1 MLGFFKKKTTE
12 SLPGLLTTKA
22 AQKGVKPTFHSTKVL
37 EVRRET
43 ADCVSVAL
51 EVPNTET
58 FSFVPGQYLTLR
70 STINGQEVRRSY
82 SLCSSPLSGELRVAI
97 KQVWWRDSLSHLLD
111 EAQWPNTVKGLKEF
125 LSASQGNEACI
136 EYMDALDLNPDHTIN
151 SIDELWPLNGGVFS
165 TWANTEL
172 KAGDTIETM
181 PPMGN
186 FALEIEP
193 TDEQTYVGFA
203 AGSGITPVLSILK
216 TVLERAPKAKFI
228 LFYGNR
234 KTNSIIFKTEL
245 EDLKDAYMGR
255 LEVHHVLS
263 REDQGNDL
271 LFGRID
277 EARASQFAVQIPG
290 VKAAA
295 GHFLCGPEAMIKG
308 VQSALEQA
316 GVASKN
322 IHFELFTS
330 AAPAAEKAPAAS
342 ASSGDAAVTVVLD
355 GEETHFTQG
364 PKDFILDSALDAGAD
379 VPYACKGAVCCTCRA
394 KVLEGE
400 VEMAMNYSLTDD
412 EVAEGFVLTCQ
423 SMPRS
428 PKVTVSFDE

>member
-1 MLGFFKKKTTE
+1 MLGFFKKKTAE

-22 AQKGVKPTFHSTKVL
+22 AQKGVKPTFHSAKVL

-97 KQVWWRDSLSHLLD
+97 KQV
-111 EAQWPNTVKGLKEF
+111 E
-125 LSASQGNEACI
+125 QGI
-136 EYMDALDLNPDHTIN
+136 
-151 SIDELWPLNGGVFS
+151 FS

-172 KAGDTIETM
+172 KAGDTLETM

-234 KTNSIIFKTEL
+234 KTNSIIFKAEL

-277 EARASQFAVQIPG
+277 EARAAQFAAQIPG
-290 VKAAA
+290 VKEAA

-330 AAPAAEKAPAAS
+330 AAPAAEKARTAS
-342 ASSGDAAVTVVLD
+342 ASSGDAAVTVILD

-412 EVAEGFVLTCQ
+412 EVAEGFILTCQ

>member
-1 MLGFFKKKTTE
+1 MLGFFKKKTAE

-22 AQKGVKPTFHSTKVL
+22 AQKGVKPTFHSAKVL

-97 KQVWWRDSLSHLLD
+97 KQV
-111 EAQWPNTVKGLKEF
+111 E
-125 LSASQGNEACI
+125 QGI
-136 EYMDALDLNPDHTIN
+136 
-151 SIDELWPLNGGVFS
+151 FS

-172 KAGDTIETM
+172 KAGDTLETM

-234 KTNSIIFKTEL
+234 KTNSIIFKAEL
-245 EDLKDAYMGR
+245 EDLKDAHMGR

-277 EARASQFAVQIPG
+277 ETRAAQFAAQIPG
-290 VKAAA
+290 VKEAA

-330 AAPAAEKAPAAS
+330 AAPAAEKARTAS
-342 ASSGDAAVTVVLD
+342 ASSGDAAVTVILD

-364 PKDFILDSALDAGAD
+364 PKDFILDAALD
-379 VPYACKGAVCCTCRA
+379 
-394 KVLEGE
+394 
-400 VEMAMNYSLTDD
+400 
-412 EVAEGFVLTCQ
+412 
-423 SMPRS
+423 
-428 PKVTVSFDE
+428 

>member
-1 MLGFFKKKTTE
+1 MLGFFKKKTAE

-22 AQKGVKPTFHSTKVL
+22 AQKGVKPTFHSAKVL

-51 EVPNTET
+51 EVPNAET

-70 STINGQEVRRSY
+70 RTINGQEVRRSY

-97 KQVWWRDSLSHLLD
+97 KQV
-111 EAQWPNTVKGLKEF
+111 E
-125 LSASQGNEACI
+125 QGI
-136 EYMDALDLNPDHTIN
+136 
-151 SIDELWPLNGGVFS
+151 FS

-172 KAGDTIETM
+172 KAGDTLETM

-234 KTNSIIFKTEL
+234 KTNSIIFKAEL
-245 EDLKDAYMGR
+245 EDLKDAHMGR

-277 EARASQFAVQIPG
+277 EARAAQFVAQIPG

-316 GVASKN
+316 GVSAKN

-330 AAPAAEKAPAAS
+330 AAPAAEKASSAS
-342 ASSGDAAVTVVLD
+342 TSSGDASVTVILD

-364 PKDFILDSALDAGAD
+364 PKDFILDAALDAGAD

-412 EVAEGFVLTCQ
+412 EVAEGFILTCQ

>member
-22 AQKGVKPTFHSTKVL
+22 AQKGVKPTFHSAKVL

-43 ADCVSVAL
+43 ADCVIVAL
-51 EVPNTET
+51 EVPNAET
-58 FSFVPGQYLTLR
+58 FSFVAGQYLTLR

-97 KQVWWRDSLSHLLD
+97 KQV
-111 EAQWPNTVKGLKEF
+111 EQ
-125 LSASQGNEACI
+125 
-136 EYMDALDLNPDHTIN
+136 
-151 SIDELWPLNGGVFS
+151 GVFS

-193 TDEQTYVGFA
+193 SDEQTYVGFA

-316 GVASKN
+316 GVASMN

>member
-1 MLGFFKKKTTE
+1 MLGFFKKKTAE

-22 AQKGVKPTFHSTKVL
+22 AQKGVKPTFHSAKVL

-51 EVPNTET
+51 EVPNAET

-97 KQVWWRDSLSHLLD
+97 KQV
-111 EAQWPNTVKGLKEF
+111 E
-125 LSASQGNEACI
+125 QGI
-136 EYMDALDLNPDHTIN
+136 
-151 SIDELWPLNGGVFS
+151 FS

-172 KAGDTIETM
+172 KAGDTLETM

-234 KTNSIIFKTEL
+234 KTNSIIFKAEL
-245 EDLKDAYMGR
+245 EDLKDAHMGR

-277 EARASQFAVQIPG
+277 ETRAAQFAAQIPS
-290 VKAAA
+290 VKEAA

-316 GVASKN
+316 GVSAKN

-330 AAPAAEKAPAAS
+330 AAPLADKTAAAS
-342 ASSGDAAVTVVLD
+342 TSSGDAAVTIILD

-412 EVAEGFVLTCQ
+412 EVAEGYILTCQ

>member
-1 MLGFFKKKTTE
+1 MLGFFKKKTAE

-22 AQKGVKPTFHSTKVL
+22 AQKGVKPTFHSAKVL

-51 EVPNTET
+51 EVPNADT

-97 KQVWWRDSLSHLLD
+97 KQV
-111 EAQWPNTVKGLKEF
+111 E
-125 LSASQGNEACI
+125 QGI
-136 EYMDALDLNPDHTIN
+136 
-151 SIDELWPLNGGVFS
+151 FS

-172 KAGDTIETM
+172 KAGDTLETM

-234 KTNSIIFKTEL
+234 KTNSIIFKAEL
-245 EDLKDAYMGR
+245 EDLKDAHMGR

-277 EARASQFAVQIPG
+277 EARAAQFVAQIPG
-290 VKAAA
+290 VKEAA

-308 VQSALEQA
+308 VQSAFEQA

-342 ASSGDAAVTVVLD
+342 ASSGEAAVTVILD

-412 EVAEGFVLTCQ
+412 EVAEGFILTCQ

>member
-1 MLGFFKKKTTE
+1 MLGFFKKKTAE

-22 AQKGVKPTFHSTKVL
+22 AQKGVKPTFHSAKVL

-43 ADCVSVAL
+43 VDCVSVAL
-51 EVPNTET
+51 EVPNADT

-97 KQVWWRDSLSHLLD
+97 KQV
-111 EAQWPNTVKGLKEF
+111 E
-125 LSASQGNEACI
+125 QGI
-136 EYMDALDLNPDHTIN
+136 
-151 SIDELWPLNGGVFS
+151 FS

-172 KAGDTIETM
+172 KAGDTLETM

-234 KTNSIIFKTEL
+234 KTNSIIFKAEL
-245 EDLKDAYMGR
+245 EDLKDAHMGR

-277 EARASQFAVQIPG
+277 ETRAAQFAAQIPS
-290 VKAAA
+290 VKEAA

-316 GVASKN
+316 GVSTKN

-330 AAPAAEKAPAAS
+330 TTPAADKAPTAS
-342 ASSGDAAVTVVLD
+342 SSSGDAAVTVILD

-412 EVAEGFVLTCQ
+412 EVAEGFILTCQ

>member
-22 AQKGVKPTFHSTKVL
+22 AQKGVKPTFHSAKVL

-51 EVPNTET
+51 EVPNAET
-58 FSFVPGQYLTLR
+58 FSFVAGQYLTLR

-97 KQVWWRDSLSHLLD
+97 KQV
-111 EAQWPNTVKGLKEF
+111 EQ
-125 LSASQGNEACI
+125 
-136 EYMDALDLNPDHTIN
+136 
-151 SIDELWPLNGGVFS
+151 GVFS

-193 TDEQTYVGFA
+193 SDEQTYVGFA

-316 GVASKN
+316 GVASMN

>member
-1 MLGFFKKKTTE
+1 MLGFFKKKTAE

-22 AQKGVKPTFHSTKVL
+22 AQKGVKPTFHSAKVL

-51 EVPNTET
+51 EVPNAET

-97 KQVWWRDSLSHLLD
+97 KQV
-111 EAQWPNTVKGLKEF
+111 E
-125 LSASQGNEACI
+125 QGI
-136 EYMDALDLNPDHTIN
+136 
-151 SIDELWPLNGGVFS
+151 FS

-172 KAGDTIETM
+172 KAGDTLETM

-234 KTNSIIFKTEL
+234 KTNSIIFKAEL
-245 EDLKDAYMGR
+245 EDLKDAHMGR

-277 EARASQFAVQIPG
+277 ETRAAQFAAQIPS
-290 VKAAA
+290 VKEAA

-316 GVASKN
+316 GVATKN

-330 AAPAAEKAPAAS
+330 TTPAADKAPTAS
-342 ASSGDAAVTVVLD
+342 SSSGDAAVTVILD

-412 EVAEGFVLTCQ
+412 EVAEGYILTCQ

>member
-97 KQVWWRDSLSHLLD
+97 KQV
-111 EAQWPNTVKGLKEF
+111 EQ
-125 LSASQGNEACI
+125 
-136 EYMDALDLNPDHTIN
+136 
-151 SIDELWPLNGGVFS
+151 GVFS

-234 KTNSIIFKTEL
+234 KTNSIIFKAEL

-277 EARASQFAVQIPG
+277 EARAAQFAAQIPG

-330 AAPAAEKAPAAS
+330 AAPAAEKAPPAS
-342 ASSGDAAVTVVLD
+342 ASSGDAAVTVILD

-364 PKDFILDSALDAGAD
+364 PKDFILDAALDAGAD

>member
-1 MLGFFKKKTTE
+1 MLGFFKKKTAE

-22 AQKGVKPTFHSTKVL
+22 AQKGVKPTFHSAKVL

-97 KQVWWRDSLSHLLD
+97 KQV
-111 EAQWPNTVKGLKEF
+111 E
-125 LSASQGNEACI
+125 QGI
-136 EYMDALDLNPDHTIN
+136 
-151 SIDELWPLNGGVFS
+151 FS

-172 KAGDTIETM
+172 KAGDTLETM

-234 KTNSIIFKTEL
+234 KTNSIIFKAEL
-245 EDLKDAYMGR
+245 EDLKDAHMGR

-277 EARASQFAVQIPG
+277 ETRAAQFAAQIPG
-290 VKAAA
+290 VKEAA

-330 AAPAAEKAPAAS
+330 AAPAAEKARTAS
-342 ASSGDAAVTVVLD
+342 ASSGEAAVTVILD

-412 EVAEGFVLTCQ
+412 EVAEGFILTCQ

>member
-1 MLGFFKKKTTE
+1 MLGFFKKKTAE

-22 AQKGVKPTFHSTKVL
+22 AQKGVKPTFHSAKVL

-70 STINGQEVRRSY
+70 STINGQEIRRSY

-97 KQVWWRDSLSHLLD
+97 KQV
-111 EAQWPNTVKGLKEF
+111 E
-125 LSASQGNEACI
+125 QGI
-136 EYMDALDLNPDHTIN
+136 
-151 SIDELWPLNGGVFS
+151 FS

-172 KAGDTIETM
+172 KAGDTLETM

-234 KTNSIIFKTEL
+234 KTNSIIFKAEL
-245 EDLKDAYMGR
+245 EDLKDAHMGR

-277 EARASQFAVQIPG
+277 ETRAAQFAAQIPG
-290 VKAAA
+290 VKEAA

-330 AAPAAEKAPAAS
+330 AAPAAEKARTAS
-342 ASSGDAAVTVVLD
+342 ASSGDAAVTVILD

-412 EVAEGFVLTCQ
+412 EVAEGFILTCQ

>member
-70 STINGQEVRRSY
+70 STINGHEVRRSY

-97 KQVWWRDSLSHLLD
+97 KQV
-111 EAQWPNTVKGLKEF
+111 EQ
-125 LSASQGNEACI
+125 
-136 EYMDALDLNPDHTIN
+136 
-151 SIDELWPLNGGVFS
+151 GVFS

-234 KTNSIIFKTEL
+234 KTNSIIFKAEL

-277 EARASQFAVQIPG
+277 EARAAQFAAQIPG

-330 AAPAAEKAPAAS
+330 AAPAAEKAPATS
-342 ASSGDAAVTVVLD
+342 TSSGDAAVTVILD

-364 PKDFILDSALDAGAD
+364 PKDFILDAALDAGAD

-412 EVAEGFVLTCQ
+412 EVAEGFILTCQ

>member
-1 MLGFFKKKTTE
+1 MLGFFKKKTAE

-22 AQKGVKPTFHSTKVL
+22 AQKGVKPTFHSAKVL
-37 EVRRET
+37 EVRLEP

-51 EVPNTET
+51 EVPNVDT

-97 KQVWWRDSLSHLLD
+97 KQVEH
-111 EAQWPNTVKGLKEF
+111 G
-125 LSASQGNEACI
+125 I
-136 EYMDALDLNPDHTIN
+136 
-151 SIDELWPLNGGVFS
+151 FS

-172 KAGDTIETM
+172 KAGDTLETM

-234 KTNSIIFKTEL
+234 KTNSIIFKAEL
-245 EDLKDAYMGR
+245 EDLKDTYMGR

-277 EARASQFAVQIPG
+277 EARAAQFVAQIPG

-316 GVASKN
+316 GVSAKN

-330 AAPAAEKAPAAS
+330 AAPAAEKAPAAA
-342 ASSGDAAVTVVLD
+342 ASSGDAAVTVILD

-412 EVAEGFVLTCQ
+412 EVAEGFILTCQ

>member
-82 SLCSSPLSGELRVAI
+82 SLCSNPLSGELRVAI
-97 KQVWWRDSLSHLLD
+97 KQV
-111 EAQWPNTVKGLKEF
+111 EQ
-125 LSASQGNEACI
+125 
-136 EYMDALDLNPDHTIN
+136 
-151 SIDELWPLNGGVFS
+151 GVFS

-172 KAGDTIETM
+172 KAGDTIDTM

-234 KTNSIIFKTEL
+234 KTNSIIFKAEL
-245 EDLKDAYMGR
+245 EDLKDAHMGR

-277 EARASQFAVQIPG
+277 EARAAQFAAQIPG

-316 GVASKN
+316 GVAAKN

-342 ASSGDAAVTVVLD
+342 ASSGDAAVTVILD

-364 PKDFILDSALDAGAD
+364 PKDFILDAALDAGAD

-412 EVAEGFVLTCQ
+412 EVAEGFILTCQ

>member
-1 MLGFFKKKTTE
+1 MLGFFKKKTAE

-22 AQKGVKPTFHSTKVL
+22 AQKGVKPTFHSAKVL

-51 EVPNTET
+51 EVPNTDT

-97 KQVWWRDSLSHLLD
+97 KQV
-111 EAQWPNTVKGLKEF
+111 EQ
-125 LSASQGNEACI
+125 
-136 EYMDALDLNPDHTIN
+136 
-151 SIDELWPLNGGVFS
+151 GVFS

-172 KAGDTIETM
+172 KAGDTLETM

-234 KTNSIIFKTEL
+234 KTNSIIFKAEL
-245 EDLKDAYMGR
+245 EDLKDAHMGR

-277 EARASQFAVQIPG
+277 EARAAQFVAQIPG

-316 GVASKN
+316 GVSAKN

-330 AAPAAEKAPAAS
+330 TAPAAEKAPATA
-342 ASSGDAAVTVVLD
+342 ASSGDAAVTVILD

-364 PKDFILDSALDAGAD
+364 PKDFILDAALDAGAD

-412 EVAEGFVLTCQ
+412 EVAEGFILTCQ

>member
-22 AQKGVKPTFHSTKVL
+22 AQKGVKPTFHSAKVL

-51 EVPNTET
+51 EVPNAET
-58 FSFVPGQYLTLR
+58 FSFVAGQYLTLR

-97 KQVWWRDSLSHLLD
+97 KQV
-111 EAQWPNTVKGLKEF
+111 EQ
-125 LSASQGNEACI
+125 
-136 EYMDALDLNPDHTIN
+136 
-151 SIDELWPLNGGVFS
+151 GVFS

-193 TDEQTYVGFA
+193 SDEQTYVGFA

-277 EARASQFAVQIPG
+277 EARAAQFAVQIPG

-316 GVASKN
+316 GVASMN

>member
-1 MLGFFKKKTTE
+1 MLGFFKKKTAE

-22 AQKGVKPTFHSTKVL
+22 AQKGVKPTFHSAKVL

-51 EVPNTET
+51 EVPNAET

-97 KQVWWRDSLSHLLD
+97 KQV
-111 EAQWPNTVKGLKEF
+111 EEG
-125 LSASQGNEACI
+125 I
-136 EYMDALDLNPDHTIN
+136 
-151 SIDELWPLNGGVFS
+151 FS

-172 KAGDTIETM
+172 KAGDTLETM

-234 KTNSIIFKTEL
+234 KTNSIIFKAEL
-245 EDLKDAYMGR
+245 EDLKDAHMGR

-277 EARASQFAVQIPG
+277 ETRAAQFAAQIPS
-290 VKAAA
+290 VKEAA

-316 GVASKN
+316 GVSAKN

-330 AAPAAEKAPAAS
+330 TTPAADKAPTAS
-342 ASSGDAAVTVVLD
+342 SSSGDAAVTVILD

-412 EVAEGFVLTCQ
+412 EVAEGYILTCQ

>member
-1 MLGFFKKKTTE
+1 MLGFFKKKTAE

-22 AQKGVKPTFHSTKVL
+22 AQKGVKPTFHSAKVL

-43 ADCVSVAL
+43 PDCVSVAL
-51 EVPNTET
+51 EVPSTET

-97 KQVWWRDSLSHLLD
+97 KQV
-111 EAQWPNTVKGLKEF
+111 EN
-125 LSASQGNEACI
+125 
-136 EYMDALDLNPDHTIN
+136 
-151 SIDELWPLNGGVFS
+151 GVFS
-165 TWANTEL
+165 TWANTHL
-172 KAGDTIETM
+172 KAGDTLETM

-186 FALEIEP
+186 FALEIDP
-193 TDEQTYVGFA
+193 ADEQTYVGFA

-234 KTNSIIFKTEL
+234 KTNSIIFKSEL
-245 EDLKDAYMGR
+245 EDLKDVHMGR

-263 REDQGNDL
+263 REDQGNDM

-277 EARASQFAVQIPG
+277 EARAAQFVAQIPG
-290 VKAAA
+290 VKEAA

-316 GVASKN
+316 GVATKN

-330 AAPAAEKAPAAS
+330 AAPAADKAPSAS
-342 ASSGDAAVTVVLD
+342 SSSGDAAVTVILD
-355 GEETHFTQG
+355 GEETHFSQG
-364 PKDFILDSALDAGAD
+364 PKDFILDAALDAGAD

-412 EVAEGFVLTCQ
+412 EVAEGFILTCQ

>member
-97 KQVWWRDSLSHLLD
+97 KQV
-111 EAQWPNTVKGLKEF
+111 EQ
-125 LSASQGNEACI
+125 
-136 EYMDALDLNPDHTIN
+136 
-151 SIDELWPLNGGVFS
+151 GVFS

-186 FALEIEP
+186 FALEIGP

-234 KTNSIIFKTEL
+234 KTNSIIFKAEL

-277 EARASQFAVQIPG
+277 EARAAQFAAQIPG

-342 ASSGDAAVTVVLD
+342 ASSGDAAVTVILD

-412 EVAEGFVLTCQ
+412 EVAEGFILTCQ

>member
-1 MLGFFKKKTTE
+1 MLGFFKKKTAE

-22 AQKGVKPTFHSTKVL
+22 AQKGVKPTFHSAKVL

-51 EVPNTET
+51 EVPNAET

-97 KQVWWRDSLSHLLD
+97 KQV
-111 EAQWPNTVKGLKEF
+111 EEG
-125 LSASQGNEACI
+125 I
-136 EYMDALDLNPDHTIN
+136 
-151 SIDELWPLNGGVFS
+151 FS

-172 KAGDTIETM
+172 KAGDTLETM

-234 KTNSIIFKTEL
+234 KTNSIIFKAEL
-245 EDLKDAYMGR
+245 EDLKDAHMGR

-277 EARASQFAVQIPG
+277 ETRAAQFAAQIPS
-290 VKAAA
+290 VKEAA

-316 GVASKN
+316 GVSAKN

-330 AAPAAEKAPAAS
+330 AAPLADKTAAAS
-342 ASSGDAAVTVVLD
+342 TSSGDAAVTIILD

-412 EVAEGFVLTCQ
+412 EVAEGYILTCQ

>member
-1 MLGFFKKKTTE
+1 MLGFFKKKTAE

-22 AQKGVKPTFHSTKVL
+22 AQKGVKPTFHSAKVL

-97 KQVWWRDSLSHLLD
+97 KQV
-111 EAQWPNTVKGLKEF
+111 E
-125 LSASQGNEACI
+125 QGI
-136 EYMDALDLNPDHTIN
+136 
-151 SIDELWPLNGGVFS
+151 FS

-172 KAGDTIETM
+172 KAGDTLETM

-193 TDEQTYVGFA
+193 SDEQTYVGFA

-234 KTNSIIFKTEL
+234 KTNSIIFKAEL
-245 EDLKDAYMGR
+245 EDLKDAHMGR

-277 EARASQFAVQIPG
+277 ETRAAQFAAQIPS
-290 VKAAA
+290 VKEAA

-316 GVASKN
+316 GVSTKN

-330 AAPAAEKAPAAS
+330 TTPAADKAPTAS
-342 ASSGDAAVTVVLD
+342 SSSGDAAVTVILD

-412 EVAEGFVLTCQ
+412 EVAEGFILTCQ

>member
-1 MLGFFKKKTTE
+1 LGFFKKKTAE

-22 AQKGVKPTFHSTKVL
+22 AQKGVKPTFHSAKVL

-51 EVPNTET
+51 EVPNVDT

-97 KQVWWRDSLSHLLD
+97 KQV
-111 EAQWPNTVKGLKEF
+111 EQ
-125 LSASQGNEACI
+125 
-136 EYMDALDLNPDHTIN
+136 
-151 SIDELWPLNGGVFS
+151 GVFS

-172 KAGDTIETM
+172 KAGDTLETM

-234 KTNSIIFKTEL
+234 KTNSIIFKAEL

-277 EARASQFAVQIPG
+277 EARAAQFVAQIPG
-290 VKAAA
+290 VKEAA
-295 GHFLCGPEAMIKG
+295 GHYLCGPEAMIKG

-316 GVASKN
+316 GVSAKN

-330 AAPAAEKAPAAS
+330 TTPAAEKAPAAA
-342 ASSGDAAVTVVLD
+342 ASSGDAAVTVILD

-412 EVAEGFVLTCQ
+412 EVAEGFILTCQ

>member
-1 MLGFFKKKTTE
+1 MLGFFKKKTAE

-22 AQKGVKPTFHSTKVL
+22 AQKGVKPTFHSAKVL

-51 EVPNTET
+51 EVPNADT

-82 SLCSSPLSGELRVAI
+82 SLCSSPLSGELHVAI
-97 KQVWWRDSLSHLLD
+97 KQVK
-111 EAQWPNTVKGLKEF
+111 Q
-125 LSASQGNEACI
+125 
-136 EYMDALDLNPDHTIN
+136 
-151 SIDELWPLNGGVFS
+151 GVFS

-172 KAGDTIETM
+172 KAGDTLETM

-186 FALEIEP
+186 FVLEIEP

-234 KTNSIIFKTEL
+234 KTNSIIFKAEL

-277 EARASQFAVQIPG
+277 EARAAQFVAQIPG
-290 VKAAA
+290 VTAAA

-316 GVASKN
+316 GVSAKN

-330 AAPAAEKAPAAS
+330 TTPAAEKASSAS
-342 ASSGDAAVTVVLD
+342 SSSGDAAVTVILD

-379 VPYACKGAVCCTCRA
+379 LPYACKGAVCCTCRA

-412 EVAEGFVLTCQ
+412 EVAEGFILTCQ